1 MKTVEDL
8 KASFK
13 ECQEEIAKIDS
24 TYDFLGLDMIE
35 GRAVK
40 ILQLMEV
47 QIGEIGSE
55 MYSAIKMRRAAI
67 AQGKV
72 KEPKAEPKAEP
83 KEKTAP
89 KKKAKKAKK

>member
-1 MKTVEDL
+1 MESIEAL

-24 TYDFLGLDMIE
+24 TYDFLGLDTIE

-47 QIGEIGSE
+47 QISDIGSE
-55 MYSAIKMRRAAI
+55 LYSNIKMRRAAI

-72 KEPKAEPKAEP
+72 
-83 KEKTAP
+83 TAP
-89 KKKAKKAKK
+89 AEKPVAAKTAKKAKKSKK

>member
-1 MKTVEDL
+1 MESIEAL

-24 TYDFLGLDMIE
+24 TYDFLGLDTIE

-47 QIGEIGSE
+47 QISDIGSE
-55 MYSAIKMRRAAI
+55 LYSNIKMRRAAI

-72 KEPKAEPKAEP
+72 TALV
-83 KEKTAP
+83 EKPVAAKT
-89 KKKAKKAKK
+89 AKKAKKSKK

>member
-1 MKTVEDL
+1 MESIEAL

-40 ILQLMEV
+40 ILQLMEI
-47 QIGEIGSE
+47 QISDIGSE
-55 MYSAIKMRRAAI
+55 LYSNIKMRRAAI

-72 KEPKAEPKAEP
+72 
-83 KEKTAP
+83 TAP
-89 KKKAKKAKK
+89 VEKPVATKTAKKAKKSKK